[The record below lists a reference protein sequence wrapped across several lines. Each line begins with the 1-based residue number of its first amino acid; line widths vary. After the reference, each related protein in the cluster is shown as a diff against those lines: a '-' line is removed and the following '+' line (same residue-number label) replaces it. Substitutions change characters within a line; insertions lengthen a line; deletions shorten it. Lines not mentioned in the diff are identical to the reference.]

1 MLTQDAGIRRTGG
14 NAMASRTVTDSA
26 GRTWTCA
33 TDPTAIEPSE
43 STQGRDVV
51 LSCATAS
58 VADPVQLTVGWQWAN
73 MAESGLARLLSQ
85 ASPAPRR

>member
-1 MLTQDAGIRRTGG
+1 
-14 NAMASRTVTDSA
+14 MASRTVTDSV

-33 TDPTAIEPSE
+33 TNPTAIEPSE

-58 VADPVQLTVGWQWAN
+58 VADPVQLTVGWQWAS

>member
-1 MLTQDAGIRRTGG
+1 
-14 NAMASRTVTDSA
+14 MASRTVTDSA

-33 TDPTAIEPSE
+33 TDPTAIEPSD

-58 VADPVQLTVGWQWAN
+58 VVAPVQLVVGWQWET
-73 MAESGLARLLSQ
+73 MAASGLARLLSE